1 MPVCTLGSRA
11 GLDTSTPGLPRSPRD
26 PPARGYRPCV
36 SSPDARDDG
45 QALAEAVEESVE
57 KAAGVA
63 HDVAAKA
70 AETAG
75 AFAEVTTH
83 AAETAETHAVVSTGA
98 RVGFFLDG
106 VLHVAMGWAGLR
118 IAWGARSSTADESGA
133 LTSISSSF
141 GGRVSLWVG
150 VVGFSVVALWNISR
164 AITGRHCHNGFKR
177 LEHAADGIAY
187 VTVAWSAA
195 AFAVG
200 SGQSSR
206 QSTVSITSTLLG
218 MPGGRALV
226 AVAGLAVAGVGVFS
240 IWSGWTR
247 DFLVDLERHPGRLVE
262 VMGVIG
268 FIARG
273 VAFAL
278 VGFLFLGA
286 AWTRHSERSTGLD
299 GALRVLQDVPLG
311 RYELVVI
318 SVGLMFFGGYLM
330 TRARHLR
337 Q

>member
-1 MPVCTLGSRA
+1 MHAGRPGDVDDEGRPVIEVVRE
-11 GLDTSTPGLPRSPRD
+11 
-26 PPARGYRPCV
+26 V
-36 SSPDARDDG
+36 
-45 QALAEAVEESVE
+45 VEVTT
-57 KAAGVA
+57 
-63 HDVAAKA
+63 DA
-70 AETAG
+70 AETVAEVAADAAG
-75 AFAEVTTH
+75 TVAEVTTH
-83 AAETAETHAVVSTGA
+83 AAETAETHTVVSLGA
-98 RVGFFLDG
+98 RIGFALDG
-106 VLHVAMGWAGLR
+106 VLHIAMGWAGLR
-118 IAWGARSSTADESGA
+118 IAWGAYGSTADESGA
-133 LTSISSSF
+133 LTSLSHTL
-141 GGRVSLWVG
+141 GGRASLWVG
-150 VVGFSVVALWNISR
+150 VVGFSVVALWNIAR

-177 LEHAADGIAY
+177 LEHAADGVAY

-200 SGQSSR
+200 SGQTSR
-206 QSTVSITSTLLG
+206 QSTVSITATLLG
-218 MPGGRALV
+218 MPGGRVLV
-226 AVAGLAVAGVGVFS
+226 VVAGLAVAGVGVFS

-262 VMGVIG
+262 VMGMIG

-286 AWTRHSERSTGLD
+286 AWTRQSQESTGLD

-318 SVGLMFFGGYLM
+318 SVGLMFFGVYLM

>member
-1 MPVCTLGSRA
+1 M
-11 GLDTSTPGLPRSPRD
+11 TSH
-26 PPARGYRPCV
+26 
-36 SSPDARDDG
+36 DAPDDG
-45 QALAEAVEESVE
+45 PALAESVLATVEESAEKVVE
-57 KAAGVA
+57 VA
-63 HDVAAKA
+63 HDVGESA
-70 AETAG
+70 AEAAG

-83 AAETAETHAVVSTGA
+83 AAEAAETHAVVSTGA

-118 IAWGARSSTADESGA
+118 IAWGAHTSTADESGA
-133 LTSISSSF
+133 LTSLSSTF
-141 GGRVSLWVG
+141 GGRASLWVG
-150 VVGFSVVALWNISR
+150 VVGFSVVALWNLAR

-200 SGQSSR
+200 SGQTSR
-206 QSTVSITSTLLG
+206 QSTVSITGTLLG
-218 MPGGRALV
+218 MPGGRVLV
-226 AVAGLAVAGVGVFS
+226 VLAGLAVAGVGVFS

-273 VAFAL
+273 IAFAL

-286 AWTRHSERSTGLD
+286 AWTEHSEGSTGLD

-318 SVGLMFFGGYLM
+318 SVGLMFFGVYLI

>member
-1 MPVCTLGSRA
+1 MPA
-11 GLDTSTPGLPRSPRD
+11 G
-26 PPARGYRPCV
+26 PANA
-36 SSPDARDDG
+36 DDDG
-45 QALAEAVEESVE
+45 QPVVEAVREVAENMVEVVHEVGES
-57 KAAGVA
+57 
-63 HDVAAKA
+63 A

-83 AAETAETHAVVSTGA
+83 AAEAAETHAVVSTGA

-118 IAWGARSSTADESGA
+118 IAWGAHSSTADESGA
-133 LTSISSSF
+133 LSSLSSTF
-141 GGRVSLWVG
+141 GGRASLWVG
-150 VVGFSVVALWNISR
+150 VVGFSVVALWNLAR

-200 SGQSSR
+200 SGQTSR
-206 QSTVSITSTLLG
+206 QSTVSITGTLLG
-218 MPGGRALV
+218 MPGGRVLV
-226 AVAGLAVAGVGVFS
+226 VLAGLAVAGVGVFS

-273 VAFAL
+273 IAFAL

-286 AWTRHSERSTGLD
+286 AWTKHSEGSTGLD

-311 RYELVVI
+311 RWELVVI
-318 SVGLMFFGGYLM
+318 SVGLMFFGVYLM

-337 Q
+337 R

>member
-1 MPVCTLGSRA
+1 VRAAGSEE
-11 GLDTSTPGLPRSPRD
+11 G
-26 PPARGYRPCV
+26 
-36 SSPDARDDG
+36 RDDG
-45 QALAEAVEESVE
+45 RPVVEAVREVAEATAEVV
-57 KAAGVA
+57 
-63 HDVAAKA
+63 HDVGEKA

-75 AFAEVTTH
+75 AFAEVTAH

-118 IAWGARSSTADESGA
+118 IAWGARASTADETGA
-133 LTSISSSF
+133 LTSISSTF
-141 GGRVSLWVG
+141 GGRASLWVG
-150 VVGFSVVALWNISR
+150 VVGFSVVALWNLAR

-200 SGQSSR
+200 SGQTSR
-206 QSTVSITSTLLG
+206 QSTVSITATLLG
-218 MPGGRALV
+218 MPGGRVLV
-226 AVAGLAVAGVGVFS
+226 VVAGLAVAGVGVVS

-262 VMGVIG
+262 ILGVIG

-273 VAFAL
+273 IAFAL

-286 AWTRHSERSTGLD
+286 AWTRHSEQSTGLD

-311 RYELVVI
+311 HVELAVI
-318 SVGLMFFGGYLM
+318 SVGLVSFGVYLM

>member
-1 MPVCTLGSRA
+1 MDGTRVDG
-11 GLDTSTPGLPRSPRD
+11 
-26 PPARGYRPCV
+26 V
-36 SSPDARDDG
+36 DDG
-45 QALAEAVEESVE
+45 RASGDSVLGAVEEVVE
-57 KAAGVA
+57 HAAERVVEVA
-63 HDVAAKA
+63 HDVGESA

-75 AFAEVTTH
+75 AFAEVTAH
-83 AAETAETHAVVSTGA
+83 AAETAETHTVVSTGA
-98 RVGFFLDG
+98 RVGFALDG

-118 IAWGARSSTADESGA
+118 IAWGAGRGTADESGA
-133 LTSISSSF
+133 LTSISSTF
-141 GGRVSLWVG
+141 GGRASLWVG
-150 VVGFSVVALWNISR
+150 VVGFSVVALWNLAR

-200 SGQSSR
+200 AGQTSR
-206 QSTVSITSTLLG
+206 QSTVSITQTLLG
-218 MPGGRALV
+218 MPGGRLLV
-226 AVAGLAVAGVGVFS
+226 AAAGLAVVGVGVFS

-273 VAFAL
+273 IAFAL
-278 VGFLFLGA
+278 VGLLFLGA
-286 AWTRHSERSTGLD
+286 AWTRHSEQSTGLD
-299 GALRVLQDVPLG
+299 GALRVLENVPLG
-311 RYELVVI
+311 RQELAVI
-318 SVGLMFFGGYLM
+318 SVGLMFFGVYLL

-337 Q
+337 R